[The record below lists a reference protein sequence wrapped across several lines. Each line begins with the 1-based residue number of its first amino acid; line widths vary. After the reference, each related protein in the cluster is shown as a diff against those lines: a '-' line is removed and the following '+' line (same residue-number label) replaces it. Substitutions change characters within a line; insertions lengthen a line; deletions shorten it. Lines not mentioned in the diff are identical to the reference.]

1 MSQNQK
7 RATKSLR
14 TTQTIDVATREAVDY
29 YDSNYNLIAQGYNS
43 GTAISG
49 TSNFNQM
56 SNLSILGEHS
66 INEIYYYRL
75 SINISGTTNSSGT
88 INSSSLTPS
97 KNCQYSS

>member
-1 MSQNQK
+1 
-7 RATKSLR
+7 
-14 TTQTIDVATREAVDY
+14 
-29 YDSNYNLIAQGYNS
+29 
-43 GTAISG
+43 
-49 TSNFNQM
+49 M

-97 KNCQYSS
+97 KNCQYSSYDYVLDKYDINIIVNENNTFDITETITAYFNVTKHGIFRTIPLKIQLQD